1 MGRNAVILSK
11 AYRSAS
17 QRTFAEAEVAG
28 LRPLALR
35 DQRNVL
41 WDHVVSLADGRGNE
55 RQWCRR
61 SSFGLGSHLA
71 SDANSQVQRIMF
83 AVSGLHISIEIV
95 SSGGKDNSS
104 IVNAQEDKKC
114 RSTQFNS
121 PLSLQKHISVR
132 EKQHK
137 GRIIKLVMQ
146 INKDRLKKERTR
158 KINFN

>member
-1 MGRNAVILSK
+1 MSLSEAFRLLNCWQLPCEELVIFGRNAVILSK

-35 DQRNVL
+35 DQGNVL

-95 SSGGKDNSS
+95 SSGGKDNSG
-104 IVNAQEDKKC
+104 IVNAQEEKKM
-114 RSTQFNS
+114 SVPHNLTPHYHYKNTS
-121 PLSLQKHISVR
+121 P
-132 EKQHK
+132 
-137 GRIIKLVMQ
+137 
-146 INKDRLKKERTR
+146 
-158 KINFN
+158 